1 MIKEIKKDSQVWLYT
16 GSLLVV
22 WCGLGFLSHF
32 WQNLQVGILWS
43 GGLLFLL
50 VNHWRCLRCSVTRLD
65 LDQELQRTLERCHQ
79 AERSWETT
87 FDAVA
92 APITLLGTGRS
103 ILKANQAAAV
113 MLGKES
119 CELIGLRCYDLVGN
133 PGGGPCADCPVPKV
147 LADGRAHSAE
157 IIHPQVERTLIV
169 SVSPIV
175 NPQGKIVALTHFC
188 LDISEQKKLTEQYQ
202 QAQKMEAVGR
212 LAGGVAHDFNNIL
225 TIINGYSEMALMRLK
240 ESDPMRR
247 QINEIHLA
255 GQKAA
260 NLTRQLLAFSR
271 KQVVRPVILQLNDK
285 VFEIEKMLKR
295 LIGEDVVLATNLQ
308 ENLPLILA
316 DPGQLEQVIIN
327 LVVNAADAVKE
338 GGAAAVAGRI
348 DLSTDIVTLNQKPKE
363 SWGEFVAGSYISLQV
378 KDSGS
383 GIPKEIFEHIFEPF
397 FTTKPQGKGTGLG
410 LATVYG
416 IVEQN
421 QGLIGVENTLE
432 GALFTIYWPVLQQS
446 DEGSLVGPEGGQS
459 LTSGKGVIL
468 VVEDEDILRKVAVEA
483 LEWAG
488 YLVMEAA
495 SGEAALALIDDSQVK
510 PDMVFTDIVMP
521 GINGLEMVEKIR
533 KRYRKIKVLYTSG
546 YTDRDEL
553 KGINLAQL
561 IDKPYTMS
569 QLTAR
574 IAELLAGGEV

>member
-1 MIKEIKKDSQVWLYT
+1 M
-16 GSLLVV
+16 
-22 WCGLGFLSHF
+22 
-32 WQNLQVGILWS
+32 
-43 GGLLFLL
+43 
-50 VNHWRCLRCSVTRLD
+50 
-65 LDQELQRTLERCHQ
+65 
-79 AERSWETT
+79 
-87 FDAVA
+87 
-92 APITLLGTGRS
+92 
-103 ILKANQAAAV
+103 
-113 MLGKES
+113 
-119 CELIGLRCYDLVGN
+119 
-133 PGGGPCADCPVPKV
+133 
-147 LADGRAHSAE
+147 ADGRAHSAE
-157 IIHPQVERTLIV
+157 ITHPQAGRTLIV

-240 ESDPMRR
+240 ESDPLRR

-327 LVVNAADAVKE
+327 LVVNAADAVNE
-338 GGAAAVAGRI
+338 GGATAGAGRI
-348 DLSTDIVTLNQKPKE
+348 DLSTDIVTLNQKPEE

-378 KDSGS
+378 KDSGP

-561 IDKPYTMS
+561 LDKPYTMS

-574 IAELLAGGEV
+574 IAELLASDEV